1 MDKSRL
7 ALYGGPKA
15 KTTPMGTGPRFGEE
29 DLKYLKEAIDQNT
42 LFYWYG
48 NQVKQL
54 TARFAELYGSP
65 YCTATSSGTAA
76 IHVALGICGVTVLS
90 LPVRTD
96 LRVPHRV
103 YSGGFLFGELSGH
116 GGTGLALS
124 GGLPSEGV

>member
-65 YCTATSSGTAA
+65 YCTANLLRHRRYS
-76 IHVALGICGVTVLS
+76 CGA
-90 LPVRTD
+90 RH
-96 LRVPHRV
+96 LRRHRRR
-103 YSGGFLFGELSGH
+103 
-116 GGTGLALS
+116 
-124 GGLPSEGV
+124 